1 MLSWFGCC
9 VNNAKSNKAPASLV
23 RKYTIEILGSY
34 DLNHQIYSLQETVA
48 KMEDSKVWRLENEFY
63 EFARAHFDFVR
74 EEFEQSGGKGAK
86 RHFHY
91 EKIRPR

>member
-1 MLSWFGCC
+1 
-9 VNNAKSNKAPASLV
+9 
-23 RKYTIEILGSY
+23 
-34 DLNHQIYSLQETVA
+34 
-48 KMEDSKVWRLENEFY
+48 MEDSKVWRLENEFY
-63 EFARAHFDFVR
+63 EFAKAHFDFVR

>member
-1 MLSWFGCC
+1 
-9 VNNAKSNKAPASLV
+9 
-23 RKYTIEILGSY
+23 
-34 DLNHQIYSLQETVA
+34 
-48 KMEDSKVWRLENEFY
+48 MEDSKVWRLENEFY

-74 EEFEQSGGKGAK
+74 EEFEQSGKGA

>member
-1 MLSWFGCC
+1 M
-9 VNNAKSNKAPASLV
+9 
-23 RKYTIEILGSY
+23 KYTIEILGSY

-74 EEFEQSGGKGAK
+74 EEFEQSGKGKA